1 MIFLALPSHF
11 RALILRSRLQSM
23 FLIQKHS
30 QQYVFN
36 NGMQKS
42 NRLRAAF
49 CDMLLLRRGL
59 IVNSGMGILYQKCM
73 ALIVVSCFGMN
84 CVATDIGVM
93 CFMCVAPAAHFFI
106 LGGVYEYCNRP
117 I

>member
-1 MIFLALPSHF
+1 MIFGATPLSRF
-11 RALILRSRLQSM
+11 RFSFSITKHV
-23 FLIQKHS
+23 LIQKHS
-30 QQYVFN
+30 QQYIFN

-84 CVATDIGVM
+84 CVATNIGVM

-106 LGGVYEYCNRP
+106 LGGVYEYRNRP